1 MEKNIEIMFKFRDI
15 NNNMVNQLRNIDYPS
30 WDVVWNKNPTAHYF
44 VPQMIPDKKRLLFS
58 WLAPKFEVSDTNYE
72 EMIDIACTYLK
83 GLDCSMNNNLF
94 KELIESYPTEAKE
107 YLYEVYAQYGAF
119 SNFVLKLNDS
129 HLPIL
134 SNFIISKFTD
144 KQLRMHGCMC
154 TAKPPSSSPS
164 HSSTL
169 SLDQLKS
176 IPRLGPGIR
185 SLDKLKA
192 IMGEKN

>member
-30 WDVVWNKNPTAHYF
+30 WDIVWNKNPTAHYF
-44 VPQMIPDKKRLLFS
+44 VPQMIPEKKALLFS
-58 WLAPKFEVSDTNYE
+58 WLSSKVSDTNYE

-83 GLDCSMNNNLF
+83 GLDCSMNNGLF

-107 YLYEVYAQYGAF
+107 YLYELYSQYGTF
-119 SNFVLKLNDS
+119 SYFVLKLNDS

-134 SNFIISKFTD
+134 SKFIISKFTD
-144 KQLRMHGCMC
+144 KELRMHGCMC
-154 TAKPPSSSPS
+154 TVKPPSASPS

-169 SLDQLKS
+169 SLEQLKS

-185 SLDKLKA
+185 SMDRLRA